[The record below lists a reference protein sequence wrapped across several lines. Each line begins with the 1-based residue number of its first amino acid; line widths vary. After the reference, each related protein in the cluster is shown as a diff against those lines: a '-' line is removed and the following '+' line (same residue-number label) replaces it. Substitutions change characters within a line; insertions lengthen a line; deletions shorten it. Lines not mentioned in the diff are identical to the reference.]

1 MSIAMLA
8 MGNIC
13 VFEMIGLKAKTRLA
27 FARAYVYRL
36 RGGKPAKPP
45 LLCKAGESI
54 RGK

>member
-1 MSIAMLA
+1 MLA
-8 MGNIC
+8 MGDIY
-13 VFEMIGLKAKTRLA
+13 VFEMIGFKAKTRLA
-27 FARAYVYRL
+27 FARVYVYRL